1 MTNHHPLTD
10 EKARSL
16 FSFERL
22 LDMSQPLE
30 IEDCMRTAA
39 DWQLEQVME
48 WLDEHLTNYSDDAYR
63 GRCES
68 INDLEDHLKQA
79 MRPTK
84 TQEDDNA

>member
-79 MRPTK
+79 MRPMRTM
-84 TQEDDNA
+84 

>member
-1 MTNHHPLTD
+1 MTDQHHPLTD

-48 WLDEHLTNYSDDAYR
+48 WLDERLTDYYDTEVWNCIDNLHRLRSD
-63 GRCES
+63 
-68 INDLEDHLKQA
+68 LKKA
-79 MRPTK
+79 MRPT
-84 TQEDDNA
+84 QEDNS

>member
-68 INDLEDHLKQA
+68 INDL
-79 MRPTK
+79 
-84 TQEDDNA
+84 

>member
-1 MTNHHPLTD
+1 MTEHPLND

-48 WLDEHLTNYSDDAYR
+48 WLDEHLINYSDDDYC
-63 GRCES
+63 GRCKS
-68 INDLEDHLKQA
+68 INDLEDHLKKA
-79 MRPTK
+79 MRPT
-84 TQEDDNA
+84 QEDS

>member
-1 MTNHHPLTD
+1 MTDQHHPLTD

-48 WLDEHLTNYSDDAYR
+48 WLEEHLDERYIDDGDVLAP
-63 GRCES
+63 GIEVES
-68 INDLEDHLKQA
+68 VIDGLNQA
-79 MRPTK
+79 MRPT
-84 TQEDDNA
+84 QEDN